1 MSALE
6 YSRRALVAART
17 LLRESQHLE
26 PHSAASRRLVE
37 QTVAALEL
45 TLALLATTT
54 AEQNRHRDG
63 LRRGAQAQLRRA
75 RAA

>member
-17 LLRESQHLE
+17 LLRQSQHLE
-26 PHSAASRRLVE
+26 PHSRDSRHRVK

-45 TLALLATTT
+45 TLALLATATT
-54 AEQNRHRDG
+54 EQNQHRDG
-63 LRRGAQAQLRRA
+63 LRRTAQAQLRRA